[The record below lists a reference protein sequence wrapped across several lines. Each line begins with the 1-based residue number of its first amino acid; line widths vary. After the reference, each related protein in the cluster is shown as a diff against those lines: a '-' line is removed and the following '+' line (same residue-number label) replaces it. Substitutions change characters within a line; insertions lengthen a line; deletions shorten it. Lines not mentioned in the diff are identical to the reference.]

1 MLEFKNLKMKR
12 AIILKIIVLG
22 FFFSACVKDSDFS
35 TPSVECNEPE
45 IIVTNTIQQVKE
57 MYRYGGATVIE
68 TEVVIEGYVISSDES
83 GNIYKVIS
91 IQDKPENPTSA
102 IKIAINETDLYT
114 KYNVGRKIFIKLK
127 GLAVGY
133 SFGSFQIGKAVG
145 TELDRIPA
153 TEVNNYIV
161 RSCEVAEIYP
171 KVVKI
176 EDLNESMLEMLIKI
190 ENVQFKEN
198 ELGNTY
204 GNLENSTTV
213 DRGLESLNGDCVLKN
228 KIILRNSGYSDFKN
242 ELLPEGKGSITAIF
256 SNYYDDFQ
264 LYIRDTN
271 DVNLNEERCNYS
283 NALTP
288 TITLQEVR
296 ALYKGTMFEFGVKTN
311 YVVEGY
317 VISSDQQGNFEHK
330 FVIQNEVENATAGIQ
345 ILIEDDAVFESFP
358 LGAKI
363 LIKLN
368 KLYMTEIEG
377 VLSVGVPKGTKII
390 EIEEENI
397 GEYIYNS
404 GAISEIKPHEVTIK
418 DILNKTYESTLVK
431 VLNVQLVENELGS
444 AYAYFSGYNN
454 GIRTLETCNETSKLS
469 VFTNGKAAFANEL
482 FPEGHGSIVGVLG
495 SSLEIRTVEDIQFA
509 EAYEVCQVIVP
520 KIMITE
526 VADPKNSV
534 GARFVEL
541 YNAGETAIN
550 LTGWKLNKYI
560 NGAATVSN
568 APVLLNGVEVA
579 AGGFVIIAN
588 TGYAAIFN
596 ESPTIE
602 STYISGNGDDVYEL
616 VDNTGETIDIFGVI
630 GEDGNGTN
638 WEYLDGRAV
647 RNLTIYNSN
656 KIFTITEWTV
666 YSDASNNLISNP
678 NSPKNAPLDYNPNY
692 R

>member
-12 AIILKIIVLG
+12 AIILKIIALG
-22 FFFSACVKDSDFS
+22 FLFSACVKDSDFS
-35 TPSVECNEPE
+35 TPSVECIEPE
-45 IIVTNTIQQVKE
+45 ITVTNTIQQIKE

-68 TEVVIEGYVISSDES
+68 TEVVIEGFVVSSDES

-161 RSCEVAEIYP
+161 RSCEVAEITP
-171 KVVKI
+171 KIVKI
-176 EDLNESMLEMLIKI
+176 EDLNETMLEMLIKI
-190 ENVQFKEN
+190 ENVQFKDN
-198 ELGNTY
+198 ELGKSY
-204 GNLENSTTV
+204 GNLDNSTTV
-213 DRGLESLNGDCVLKN
+213 DRGLESLNGDCIIKN
-228 KIILRNSGYSDFKN
+228 EIILRNSGYSDFKN

-264 LYIRDTN
+264 LYIRNTN

-288 TITLQEVR
+288 TITLQDVR
-296 ALYKGTMFEFGVKTN
+296 ALYKGTVFEFGVKTN

-330 FVIQNEVENATAGIQ
+330 LVIQNAAEEATVGIQ
-345 ILIEDDAVFESFP
+345 ILIENDAIFESYP
-358 LGAKI
+358 LGTKI
-363 LIKLN
+363 FVKLN

-404 GAISEIKPHEVTIK
+404 GAISEVRPREITIT
-418 DILNKTYESTLVK
+418 DTLNETFENTLVK
-431 VLNVQLVENELGS
+431 VVNVQLAENELGS
-444 AYAYFSGYNN
+444 AYTYFSGDNN

-469 VFTNGKAAFANEL
+469 VFTNGKATFSNEL

-495 SSLEIRTVEDIQFA
+495 SVIEIRTVEDIQFA

-560 NGAATVSN
+560 NGATTVSN
-568 APVLLNGVEVA
+568 SPVLLNGVEVA

-588 TGYAAIFN
+588 TDYAAIFN
-596 ESPTIE
+596 EFPTIE

-616 VDNTGETIDIFGVI
+616 VDNTGETIDVFGVI

-647 RNLTIYNSN
+647 RNLSVYNPN